1 MTKPNG
7 EQPRGVDR
15 KKQVTRHTGG
25 EGRSGSQGRPNGA
38 GGLVGNLLAIGGRVD
53 REAKIRVFGARTS
66 AMEAWERLETAF
78 AQRVARALN
87 SLQIPTARDVRE
99 LNARVEALQ
108 KAIVAIERRAAEAAG
123 PKPQIQARRK
133 ATARVRAAGRKK

>member
-7 EQPRGVDR
+7 EHRGVDR
-15 KKQVTRHTGG
+15 QKQVAPHA
-25 EGRSGSQGRPNGA
+25 GSEARA
-38 GGLVGNLLAIGGRVD
+38 GLVGNLLAIGGRVD
-53 REAKIRVFGARTS
+53 REAKSRVFGARTS
-66 AMEAWERLETAF
+66 ASEAWDRLETAF

-99 LNARVEALQ
+99 LNSRVEALQ
-108 KAIVAIERRAAEAAG
+108 KAIVALERRAAEAAT
-123 PKPQIQARRK
+123 PKPQVQARRK

>member
-7 EQPRGVDR
+7 EQARGIDR
-15 KKQVTRHTGG
+15 QKQVTPHAGSHRTSTPGG
-25 EGRSGSQGRPNGA
+25 P

-108 KAIVAIERRAAEAAG
+108 KAIMAIERQAAEAAA
-123 PKPQIQARRK
+123 PKAQVQARRK
-133 ATARVRAAGRKK
+133 ATARVRASGRKK